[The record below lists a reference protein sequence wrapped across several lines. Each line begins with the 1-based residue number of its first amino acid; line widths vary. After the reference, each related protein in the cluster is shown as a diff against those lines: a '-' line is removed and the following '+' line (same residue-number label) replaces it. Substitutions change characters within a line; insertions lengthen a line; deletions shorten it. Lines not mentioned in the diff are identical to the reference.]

1 MRRGRNLHGELSWGW
16 LALGPGRTPPWPQR
30 CGRLVGVTGG
40 LRPRQQPMGHETSKR
55 VEGRLRQR
63 RENAHLPRGD
73 SCTVPGQEHTVSPS
87 LAERWDPPSLGS
99 PGTPRGPLPATAR
112 DQICEGEGLGL
123 PSRRRHS
130 SPPGARRVPS
140 LQKSATSAGLAEA
153 SSHGGDPPHFAPLV
167 LRVGISQPP
176 LLTRSVRGKVWAC
189 LPEDGTPVPPAPAE
203 YRACGNRSS
212 RAGIC
217 PGWRTPPHFAALV
230 LLVGLEQGLLVTR
243 SVRGKVWAIL
253 PEDGTPVAST
263 AAKFRALGNHVFR
276 P

>member
-40 LRPRQQPMGHETSKR
+40 LRPRQQPLGHETSKR

-73 SCTVPGQEHTVSPS
+73 SCTVPGQERTVSPS
-87 LAERWDPPSLGS
+87 LAGRWDPPSLRS

-153 SSHGGDPPHFAPLV
+153 SSHGGDPPS
-167 LRVGISQPP
+167 LRTS
-176 LLTRSVRGKVWAC
+176 
-189 LPEDGTPVPPAPAE
+189 GTPRGHLPATARDKICEGEGLGLPPRRRHSGPPSARRVPSL
-203 YRACGNRSS
+203 RKSLISS
-212 RAGIC
+212 RDLSRLAD
-217 PGWRTPPHFAALV
+217 PPSL
-230 LLVGLEQGLLVTR
+230 
-243 SVRGKVWAIL
+243 RGT
-253 PEDGTPVAST
+253 GTPRGPRAGT
-263 AAKFRALGNHVFR
+263 ARDKICEGEGLGH
-276 P
+276 PP